1 MLSSSTISPSGSMG
15 GSRSLGALVAES
27 DGPTQGWPLLGGQH
41 CSCPRVRVGKQT
53 GMPAWAVLESQGQ
66 PASLVVGLLVPAR
79 VEDWENITEYPFCL
93 GLLAWSRVSGGCL
106 GCGQSTWLQSPQ
118 GPGILELFSEG
129 RLSSGH
135 FKGLFPPK
143 AREIPMIIS
152 SPFFPLPKGLLR

>member
-1 MLSSSTISPSGSMG
+1 MG

-79 VEDWENITEYPFCL
+79 VEDWETGMGKRVNYIHKLQEALWAQNGQT
-93 GLLAWSRVSGGCL
+93 LLWAGES
-106 GCGQSTWLQSPQ
+106 
-118 GPGILELFSEG
+118 
-129 RLSSGH
+129 
-135 FKGLFPPK
+135 
-143 AREIPMIIS
+143 
-152 SPFFPLPKGLLR
+152 